1 MQRQK
6 ILHEFIELGTVAP
19 PESLLDRLPV
29 FFVELCLG
37 GLVQTHQHEISN
49 QIGLSQIHP
58 GRVQA
63 FKDHLR
69 VILAARQTH
78 VHDHQFLDAV
88 VDGLHIC
95 LGDQI
100 TQEQEVLLHPFR
112 GGLWQR
118 LSIQKRNQRFVIC
131 PAQMQLVPSLSLA
144 VPVAQVIVVQLI
156 GRRFLLSLT
165 EIARKLCHL
174 VTKRDQQKRQGSK
187 ALLAVDQQP
196 TSDGGCV
203 VLGRDIDH

>member
-6 ILHEFIELGTVAP
+6 IFHEFIELGTVAP

-29 FFVELCLG
+29 FFVELSLG
-37 GLVQTHQHEISN
+37 GLIQSHQYEISN

-58 GRVQA
+58 SRVQA

-78 VHDHQFLDAV
+78 VHDHQLLDAV
-88 VDGLHIC
+88 VDGLHVG

-112 GGLWQR
+112 DGLWQR

-131 PAQMQLVPSLSLA
+131 PAQMQLVPPLSLA

-165 EIARKLCHL
+165 
-174 VTKRDQQKRQGSK
+174 
-187 ALLAVDQQP
+187 
-196 TSDGGCV
+196 
-203 VLGRDIDH
+203 